1 MKNNFDYFIG
11 IDLSGAKGS
20 SHKGIAVAI
29 SSDKN
34 NLIEIVN
41 PKKKYWSRIEIFDYL
56 VKMSS
61 SYKSSCP

>member
-11 IDLSGAKGS
+11 IDWSGAKGS

-41 PKKKYWSRIEIFDYL
+41 PKKSTGVGLKYLNI
-56 VKMSS
+56 
-61 SYKSSCP
+61 

>member
-11 IDLSGAKGS
+11 IDWSGAKGS

-41 PKKKYWSRIEIFDYL
+41 PKKKYWSRI
-56 VKMSS
+56 
-61 SYKSSCP
+61 